1 MCGSHLFSPPHRRVL
16 LTWNNSQHGAV
27 LKNGLHARPND
38 IYMRLANSVWKKKF
52 TSNRSPLPNCEW
64 TQTKYSNKFII
75 GINRNCRFN
84 CYGYQQ
90 YCIKGI
96 QNWKE
101 IWNKRLSIKSYIL
114 CVINKKS
121 SSNEWE
127 CKSELNMTSKKKTP
141 TFHKE
146 LKNALCKRIKI
157 VEYAGFKFDI
167 QWRYK
172 IGNNDELDSI
182 YSTIVMLK

>member
-1 MCGSHLFSPPHRRVL
+1 M
-16 LTWNNSQHGAV
+16 
-27 LKNGLHARPND
+27 
-38 IYMRLANSVWKKKF
+38 
-52 TSNRSPLPNCEW
+52 
-64 TQTKYSNKFII
+64 
-75 GINRNCRFN
+75 
-84 CYGYQQ
+84 
-90 YCIKGI
+90 
-96 QNWKE
+96 
-101 IWNKRLSIKSYIL
+101 
-114 CVINKKS
+114 INKKS

-127 CKSELNMTSKKKTP
+127 CKSELKHDIEKKNP